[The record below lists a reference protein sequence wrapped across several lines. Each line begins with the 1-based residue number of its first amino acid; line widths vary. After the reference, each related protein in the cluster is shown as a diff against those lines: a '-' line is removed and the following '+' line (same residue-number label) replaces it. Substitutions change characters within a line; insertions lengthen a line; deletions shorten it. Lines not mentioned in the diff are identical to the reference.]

1 MEEFKIVNYKD
12 TKDLIKMFCRGDIE
26 DKKKFWIDSIA
37 QSIKFQYDNYTTEM
51 INDYNDLIEYF
62 NANLPDME
70 INKASRE
77 TLEKVLESVLSE
89 RKDLKDKF
97 INNRKVLEEK
107 SSYTRSMEDLQIV
120 LNKLDNEDKKSTY
133 TATQKKAIKKYRQS
147 EKGKEKNNELS
158 KKYYEERKDIPEIKE
173 KVKQAHKTSYS
184 KLKEDPE
191 RYKLY
196 LERKKELYK
205 LRKERH
211 NELVEISL
219 DEMIDEQ
226 NIINPIIN

>member
-1 MEEFKIVNYKD
+1 MEDFKIVNYNEVKH
-12 TKDLIKMFCRGDIE
+12 LIKMFCRGDVE
-26 DKKKFWIDSIA
+26 DKKRFWIDSIA
-37 QSIKFQYDNYTTEM
+37 QSIKFEYDNYTPEM
-51 INDYNDLIEYF
+51 INDYNELIEYLKV
-62 NANLPDME
+62 NLPDME
-70 INKASRE
+70 INKPSRE
-77 TLEKVLESVLSE
+77 TLEKVLESVLE
-89 RKDLKDKF
+89 DRKDLKDKF
-97 INNRKVLEEK
+97 INNRKELEKK
-107 SSYTRSMEDLQIV
+107 SSYTAIQ
-120 LNKLDNEDKKSTY
+120 
-133 TATQKKAIKKYRQS
+133 AKAIKKYRQS

-205 LRKERH
+205 LRKEQH

-219 DEMIDEQ
+219 DEMIEDQ
-226 NIINPIIN
+226 NIINPVIN